1 MRRGGVQPRPLGHR
15 ISLNLPRGPGCEH
28 PFPCSQR
35 GRRPEAGRPV
45 WHRGQSGWGH
55 HCRQDL
61 PLHPWNGEQPAS
73 EPWLEGAWQWW
84 SACDRA
90 CVSCLCWARG
100 LPRRTRGVKSTAQ
113 GGSRC
118 SPALGSSSAESLSR
132 VKLRPGPESVGRW
145 GGASTPRHVPALPGG
160 PGVRPPPRARAQDG
174 VSGHVGAGRAR
185 VSWLLPCGHGCQAG
199 DRAMNRH
206 APLSLRE
213 LGASGAQ

>member
-1 MRRGGVQPRPLGHR
+1 MRRGRVQLQPLGHR
-15 ISLNLPRGPGCEH
+15 ISLHLPRGPGCEH

-35 GRRPEAGRPV
+35 GRRPEAGWPV

-61 PLHPWNGEQPAS
+61 PLHPWDGEQPGS
-73 EPWLEGAWQWW
+73 RGCGSGGLRVT
-84 SACDRA
+84 ACDCV
-90 CVSCLCWARG
+90 CVSCLCRARG
-100 LPRRTRGVKSTAQ
+100 LPRRTGGVKSTAQ

-160 PGVRPPPRARAQDG
+160 PGVRPPPWALAQDS
-174 VSGHVGAGRAR
+174 VSGHVGAGQAR
-185 VSWLLPCGHGCQAG
+185 VSWLLPCGHGRQAG
-199 DRAMNRH
+199 DGAVNRH